1 MQQMTHY
8 TLYASPLGN
17 LLIAAEPDGI
27 SGLWFE
33 GQKNAPCPA
42 STDGPDPSQPLL
54 AAAVGWLDA
63 YFSGQRPPALPPL
76 LLRGTAF
83 QLAVWRQLTLIPY
96 GTTTT
101 YQAIGQAVARLQG
114 RRHLS
119 AQAVGQAVGRN
130 PVSLMVPCHR
140 VIGSNGHLTGYA
152 GGIGRK
158 RRLLELEQAII
169 LPELIGVSSTK
180 R

>member
-1 MQQMTHY
+1 M
-8 TLYASPLGN
+8 
-17 LLIAAEPDGI
+17 
-27 SGLWFE
+27 
-33 GQKNAPCPA
+33 
-42 STDGPDPSQPLL
+42 
-54 AAAVGWLDA
+54 
-63 YFSGQRPPALPPL
+63 
-76 LLRGTAF
+76 
-83 QLAVWRQLTLIPY
+83 WRQLTLIPY

-158 RRLLELEQAII
+158 RCLLELEQAII